1 MKVEIIARETIK
13 PSSPTPNHRRSFKLS
28 LLDQLATSIHTSLVL
43 FYRRDEGG
51 CEEVSET
58 SRCLKE
64 SLSQTLTHFYP
75 FAGRVKDHVW
85 VDCNDDGVEYL
96 EARVDSPLS
105 DVLGQPE
112 LETIEHFVPI
122 PTEVKGPLLLVQA
135 NFFQCGGIALGVRI
149 SHKLADAA
157 TFTTLITG
165 WANIARGFCDAV
177 SLDFSA
183 ATLFPPRDDLCPVH
197 PIALDNLD
205 RIIQNCITRRYVFD
219 GSKVAALKSK
229 STSESVT
236 QPSRVEAV
244 TALLWSV
251 IAASKSR
258 LASQRS
264 SSLIW
269 AANLRPRLM
278 PPLPEQSF
286 GNLSFPMLLHA
297 NEGETDLSCFVC
309 HLKRGIAELRDNFGK
324 TLDEEEKLSLIL
336 DHDMKIRDWMHNMD
350 DLIFYIITS
359 WCKFPLYEADFGWGK
374 PTWVSIG
381 NRCLFPNFVTLVDTS
396 DGNGIEAWV
405 TLTEEHMAVFETDP
419 EFLTFGS
426 VNPSVLN

>member
-1 MKVEIIARETIK
+1 
-13 PSSPTPNHRRSFKLS
+13 
-28 LLDQLATSIHTSLVL
+28 
-43 FYRRDEGG
+43 
-51 CEEVSET
+51 
-58 SRCLKE
+58 
-64 SLSQTLTHFYP
+64 
-75 FAGRVKDHVW
+75 
-85 VDCNDDGVEYL
+85 
-96 EARVDSPLS
+96 
-105 DVLGQPE
+105 
-112 LETIEHFVPI
+112 HFVPI

-324 TLDEEEKLSLIL
+324 TLDEEEKLS
-336 DHDMKIRDWMHNMD
+336 
-350 DLIFYIITS
+350 
-359 WCKFPLYEADFGWGK
+359 
-374 PTWVSIG
+374 
-381 NRCLFPNFVTLVDTS
+381 
-396 DGNGIEAWV
+396 
-405 TLTEEHMAVFETDP
+405 
-419 EFLTFGS
+419 
-426 VNPSVLN
+426 